1 MQMMDTKENKIS
13 GIKEKQQLL
22 NLFLYKYFHIFNIIL
37 FILVLL
43 FSYIFVINPKY
54 RDITRGVELSN
65 VEKREKLDNMQQFLA
80 KLNRY
85 RQEYYEISPANIE
98 RLNAMLP
105 EGTDIESMYTEIAS
119 LVKQRGLTLSSLEVT
134 PEDRTTSAQIKKSSA
149 NEGQVGEIKL
159 NMQVSGADYDAFKK
173 LVLALENNLRLIN
186 IDKVSY
192 SPADMTIGMEAVSYY
207 LK

>member
-149 NEGQVGEIKL
+149 NEGKVGEIKL